1 MNMKHVVRFWLF
13 ASLVL
18 VVSAGNSPAQNPT
31 PLKVVLVFDIGG
43 RGDGGFNDSAHR
55 GLEKAVAELAVEAV
69 YVDQERRLERDHA
82 VDAAAASD
90 ADLIIGVGYAFS
102 EKLHQ
107 LALKFPRKTFVC
119 VDYSMRRDDKGRPL
133 PLPPNLAG
141 LAFREEEGS
150 YLVGAVAALTS
161 KTGTIGF
168 IGGMDNAIIR
178 RFQAGYLAGA
188 RAVRPDIRVLSKYAG
203 ITGAAFNDPDKGYQI
218 ALRMYREGADIIYH
232 AAGGTGAG
240 LFRAAKETHRLAI
253 GVDVDQSAQ
262 APGLVLTSML
272 KHIDVAVFESV
283 KACVEGRFSGG
294 LKTFGL
300 KEKGVGFVLDDRNK
314 NLISAETR
322 EAVLGLEKQI
332 IAGELTVPDTSGERL
347 VLSRDDLQKLLSQLQ
362 SEVMRSLKKL
372 DSDLMQ
378 SAKALA
384 GEDLSGDAARGV
396 LRKLY
401 AENPYIIDCETVS
414 PEGIMVAVEPPE
426 HRASEGSDISA
437 QAHMVRLFKTHE
449 PVLSD
454 SFRSVEGP
462 QAAVIHHPVFA
473 SDQRFMGS
481 VSALFAPEYLLSGI
495 IGPVSSSLP
504 VDIFL
509 MQTDG
514 LIIYDVDAPQIGRNL
529 FTDALYQP
537 FPELVALGGKIAS
550 TPEGEGVYSFYL
562 KEGKIP
568 VKKTAFWRTVDLHGT
583 GWRLA
588 VACAQDHMEN
598 P

>member
-1 MNMKHVVRFWLF
+1 MKVKHVVYSLLF
-13 ASLVL
+13 ASLVFL
-18 VVSAGNSPAQNPT
+18 VPVGNSPAQNPT

-43 RGDGGFNDSAHR
+43 RGDGGFNDAAHR
-55 GLEKAVAELAVEAV
+55 GLEKAVAELGVEAV
-69 YVDQERRLERDHA
+69 YVDQERRLDRDHA

-90 ADLIIGVGYAFS
+90 VDLIIGVGFAFS
-102 EKLHQ
+102 EKLNQ

-119 VDYSMRRDDKGRPL
+119 VDYSMRRDDKGRPM

-141 LAFREEEGS
+141 LVFREEEGS

-188 RAVRPDIRVLSKYAG
+188 RAGRPDILVLSKYAG

-218 ALRMYREGADIIYH
+218 AHRMYQEGADIIYH
-232 AAGGTGAG
+232 ASGGTGAG
-240 LFRAAKETHRLAI
+240 LFRAAKETNRLAI

-283 KACVEGRFSGG
+283 KARAEGRFSGG

-300 KEKGVGFVLDDRNK
+300 KEKGVGFVYDDQNQK
-314 NLISAETR
+314 LIPS
-322 EAVLGLEKQI
+322 EAYHTALSLQQRIVT
-332 IAGELTVPDTSGERL
+332 GELTVPDSTDERL
-347 VLSRDDLQKLLSQLQ
+347 LLSREELQELLVQLQ
-362 SEVMRSLKKL
+362 SEVTDALEKI
-372 DSDLMQ
+372 DGDLMQ

-384 GEDLSGDAARGV
+384 GEDLTGDAARGV
-396 LRKLY
+396 LRKVY
-401 AENPYIIDCETVS
+401 ADNPYIIDCETVS
-414 PEGIMVAVEPPE
+414 PEGIMVAVEPPG

-437 QAHMVRLFKTHE
+437 QTHMVRLFKTHE

-473 SDQRFMGS
+473 FDLRFMGS

-495 IGPVSSSLP
+495 IGPVSSNLP

-514 LIIYDVDAPQIGRNL
+514 LIIYDVDAAQIGRNL

-537 FPELVALGGKIAS
+537 FPELVALGEKIAS
-550 TPEGEGVYSFYL
+550 TPDGEGVYSFYL

-583 GWRLA
+583 AWRLA
-588 VACAQDHMEN
+588 IACAQDHMEN